1 MCAGN
6 DVLWRRQTA
15 TFAAVVTGEGEVLD
29 YLRMAHM
36 RLRRNSPIEGD
47 AKKKEK
53 DLDNL
58 KKLIVKRRPHVIVLG
73 VEDRYM
79 LCLWLKS
86 ILFQWPTDGFH
97 HDLKRHQQV
106 KEWKFWDWPG
116 VILVFSSTL
125 LGVRLSSA
133 APFPDVRTAH
143 SNKLEIV
150 QWPALVLYLPFTSL
164 FRHIGLKAGAEQT
177 LHY

>member
-97 HDLKRHQQV
+97 QDLKRHQQV
-106 KEWKFWDWPG
+106 KE
-116 VILVFSSTL
+116 
-125 LGVRLSSA
+125 
-133 APFPDVRTAH
+133 
-143 SNKLEIV
+143 
-150 QWPALVLYLPFTSL
+150 
-164 FRHIGLKAGAEQT
+164 
-177 LHY
+177 